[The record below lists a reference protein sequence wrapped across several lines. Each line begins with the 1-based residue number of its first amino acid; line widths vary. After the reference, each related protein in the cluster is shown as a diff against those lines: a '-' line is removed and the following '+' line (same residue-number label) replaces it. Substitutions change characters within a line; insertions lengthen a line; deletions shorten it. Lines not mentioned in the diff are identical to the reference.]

1 MLDFSSRFRC
11 PPDLS
16 PGPSPKERGASIKIP
31 YLCREMK
38 TQFRLLLLML
48 VLNLSAAA
56 QIVNIESQRLDTK
69 KEGITGNI
77 DLSYNFTMNTVQL
90 LQLGDRARIGY
101 NKGRHHWLLL
111 TDHSFIKTKDVSIVN
126 LGFEHVRYN
135 YTLNPLFPDL
145 KDSGRIS
152 LEVFEQ
158 AQFNKIQKINLRFL
172 LGGGIRF
179 HILDRLHYQLNMGTG
194 LMAEYEEM
202 IDYGISRDLLSN
214 NYISFDGQFS
224 EHIGMNTIF
233 YFQPKLID
241 FGNYRVSTE
250 TQIRFKI
257 NQHLTYRVIYSL
269 THDSRDIEEVRK
281 TNYTF
286 RNALS
291 FTF

>member
-1 MLDFSSRFRC
+1 
-11 PPDLS
+11 
-16 PGPSPKERGASIKIP
+16 
-31 YLCREMK
+31 MK
-38 TQFRLLLLML
+38 TQFLLL
-48 VLNLSAAA
+48 VLLFSLPSAA
-56 QIVNIESQRLDTK
+56 QIVNIESQRLDTR
-69 KEGITGNI
+69 KEGVTGNI

-90 LQLGDRARIGY
+90 LQLGDRVRIGY
-101 NKGRHHWLLL
+101 NKHRHHWLLL

-135 YTLNPLFPDL
+135 YAL
-145 KDSGRIS
+145 KDSGKVW
-152 LEVFEQ
+152 LEFFEQ
-158 AQFNKIQKINLRFL
+158 AQFNKIQKINLRL
-172 LGGGIRF
+172 LFGTGLRF
-179 HILDRLHYQLNMGTG
+179 HLLDQQHYQLNLGTG

-202 IDYGISRDLLSN
+202 IDYGISRDILSN
-214 NYISFDGQFS
+214 NYVSFDGQFS

-250 TQIRFKI
+250 SQVRFKI

-269 THDSRDIEEVRK
+269 THDSRDIEDVRK